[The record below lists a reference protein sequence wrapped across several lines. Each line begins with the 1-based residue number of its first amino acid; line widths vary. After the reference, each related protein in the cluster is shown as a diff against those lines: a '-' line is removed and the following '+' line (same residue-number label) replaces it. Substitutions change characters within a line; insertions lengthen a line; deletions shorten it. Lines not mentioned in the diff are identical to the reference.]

1 MATLTQSEFDHAKL
15 RGSQED
21 YKRILAAIDADGS
34 LTVVEDEAPPEPE
47 PQLDEEGNEVQDA
60 EGNTVMQAPEPVAV
74 GDAVQIEV
82 ENVEEE
88 EAEAEAEEE

>member
-47 PQLDEEGNEVQDA
+47 PQLDEAGEPVLDGEGEP
-60 EGNTVMQAPEPVAV
+60 VMLAPEQLPV
-74 GDAVQIEV
+74 GEAVQIEV

-88 EAEAEAEEE
+88 EAEEEADE